1 MDSPYEEEKV
11 SEEDALLRPSAN
23 RTRRTTFDRDTKEE
37 RQAELIRQM
46 EEDRAQHRNE
56 LRTKE
61 AESKL

>member
-11 SEEDALLRPSAN
+11 SEEEALLRPSAN
-23 RTRRTTFDRDTKEE
+23 RSRHTTFDKDTKEQ
-37 RQAELIRQM
+37 RQAQLIRQM
-46 EEDRAQHRNE
+46 EEDRVQHRNE